1 MSKVTANYDEAWKEA
16 LNEYLPCFLS
26 FFYPQVYSLIDWS
39 KAPESQEQEL
49 LRISGCKRQGKG
61 ITDKIFKVWFL
72 DNPTQYFYLHIEIQS
87 QYRANLKRRMYIYNY
102 RIQDLNGKK
111 VISLV
116 VLGDNRPKWRP
127 DSYKSGILG
136 DENILIFHPVKLLD
150 YLLRWDELESSDEI
164 FATIIMAHLKTLAT
178 TRNLAERAKW
188 KWAIVQKIYEKGW
201 TNRDIIKVFD
211 IIDTV
216 MALSKRLQAEF
227 IAKVERLEQERIMP
241 LISPTIELVRE
252 ESELKGKQE
261 LIIKQLK
268 RRVGELQ
275 SSIVKQVKALNV
287 EALEELGEVLLDF
300 STITN
305 LEQWLQ
311 NRPKP
316 VEQE

>member
-39 KAPESQEQEL
+39 KPPESQEQEL

-116 VLGDNRPKWRP
+116 VLGDNRPSWRP

-164 FATIIMAHLKTLAT
+164 FAIIIMAHLKTLAT

-201 TNRDIIKVFD
+201 TNRDIIKIFD
-211 IIDTV
+211 IIDTI
-216 MALSKRLQAEF
+216 MSLSKRLQAEF
-227 IAKVERLEQERIMP
+227 IAKVKRLEQERIMP

-252 ESELKGKQE
+252 ESELKGKRE
-261 LIIKQLK
+261 LVIELLNYRFVTIPLSLTEQVKKLTNEQL
-268 RRVGELQ
+268 GELG
-275 SSIVKQVKALNV
+275 KAV
-287 EALEELGEVLLDF
+287 FDFTAISDLE
-300 STITN
+300 T
-305 LEQWLQ
+305 WLQ
-311 NRPKP
+311 DR
-316 VEQE
+316 VTQAAQ